1 MYKVTIEFLE
11 HSMYLV
17 PFCQA
22 MLFGSKLVSL
32 ERCLKLGCFGYMS
45 APSGL
50 SSELLNSLPCDSS
63 SLAQVVGSYIG
74 DSEK

>member
-1 MYKVTIEFLE
+1 
-11 HSMYLV
+11 MYLV
-17 PFCQA
+17 PFCQT

-32 ERCLKLGCFGYMS
+32 KGRCLKLECFGYIMS

-50 SSELLNSLPCDSS
+50 SSKLLSSVLCDSS
-63 SLAQVVGSYIG
+63 SLAQVAGNYIG